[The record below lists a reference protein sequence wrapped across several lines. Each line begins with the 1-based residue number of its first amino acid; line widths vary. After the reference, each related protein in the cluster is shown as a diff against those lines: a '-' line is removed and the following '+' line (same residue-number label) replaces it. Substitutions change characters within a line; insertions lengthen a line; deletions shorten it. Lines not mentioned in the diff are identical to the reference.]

1 VTGPQEDLTF
11 DTSTGGA
18 RERGGPFKRSKE
30 EEEGGVGPPLQSVKP
45 QQEVSK
51 EALGL
56 KSPVIRLQAP
66 PHLRIRGG
74 GMERDEGE
82 SGGRGGGRE
91 GGDSGSGGKGELFLK
106 EWSTFSLPSPDVPS
120 SPFEVEIHRYISKG
134 FCFCCT

>member
-1 VTGPQEDLTF
+1 MTPAQEER
-11 DTSTGGA
+11 GREGA
-18 RERGGPFKRSKE
+18 GGGPFKRSKE

-74 GMERDEGE
+74 GMEREE
-82 SGGRGGGRE
+82 GGGGE
-91 GGDSGSGGKGELFLK
+91 VGEKGG
-106 EWSTFSLPSPDVPS
+106 T
-120 SPFEVEIHRYISKG
+120 VEAEERDNCS
-134 FCFCCT
+134 